1 MSWLYL
7 SVETSM
13 EVQNAVSSAFFEIRR
28 LKRQKRDEAKSPI
41 AGTEIG

>member
-13 EVQNAVSSAFFEIRR
+13 EVQNAVSSAFFRR